1 MPVQRGEAWGK
12 PGPVCQD
19 GAGAGTYTRS
29 HLWSKDAFSEETAVR
44 WSKEGSDFLP
54 QLSGDF
60 DYPKGGVDFML
71 AHLADSVSPSVWPAE
86 A

>member
-19 GAGAGTYTRS
+19 GARAGTDTRS

-44 WSKEGSDFLP
+44 WSKEGSDFPNSLVT
-54 QLSGDF
+54 SITR
-60 DYPKGGVDFML
+60 KEV
-71 AHLADSVSPSVWPAE
+71 
-86 A
+86 